1 MKPKYSLSEV
11 SQEIDLT
18 EILGRTPSEVEA
30 RQFIDDAINLI
41 IERTQSGEDINGKS
55 FKQYSEDYAK
65 LKGVSRGAVDLTLM
79 GDMLAGIN
87 GELDRGNIKLFIEED
102 QVPKAYN
109 HNVGDTLPRRTFF
122 GLTDSEIESIAGGL
136 GIANIAETREDFDIG
151 ALLQNIGFAIDE
163 N

>member
-1 MKPKYSLSEV
+1 MKPKYSLSEI
-11 SQEIDLT
+11 SQEIDL
-18 EILGRTPSEVEA
+18 EEVLGRRVSEVEA

-55 FKQYSEDYAK
+55 FKEYSKDYAEF
-65 LKGVSRGAVDLTLM
+65 KGVSRGAVDLTLM
-79 GDMLAGIN
+79 GDMLAAVN
-87 GELDRGNIKLFIEED
+87 GENEGTRVRLFIESD

-109 HNVGDTLPRRTFF
+109 HNVGDTLPKRTFF
-122 GLTDSEIESIAGGL
+122 GLTNSEIESIAGGL
-136 GIANIAETREDFDIG
+136 GVANIAETREDFDIA